1 LGYDISKLNGETVPP
16 NYPLL
21 DEDIFEPE
29 IAFPPSVSEG
39 HLVKPGRVD
48 HEHQKFSNFLAM
60 FLYLAGGA
68 AVLLAIIIL
77 LVPNGLNNLTATLET
92 IGANIG
98 HLLNQIRQIFQKS

>member
-1 LGYDISKLNGETVPP
+1 VPQ

-29 IAFPPSVSEG
+29 VSPPPPTSAG
-39 HLVKPGRVD
+39 RAVKAGRVD

-60 FLYLAGGA
+60 FLYLAGGL
-68 AVLLAIIIL
+68 AVVLAIIIL
-77 LVPNGLNNLTATLET
+77 VVPNGLHNLSETLGT

-98 HLLNQIRQIFQKS
+98 HLLNQIRQIFQKN